1 MRYSDVRI
9 DDKTR
14 LPMIC
19 HSSLPP
25 VALCRI
31 SLDVVDNVAQG
42 KVRSLPIAPALDCKR
57 FYAMFGF
64 VVGGTQNTTISPQI
78 SVEEHRHDP

>member
-1 MRYSDVRI
+1 MQEMRCPVISGCGDATRTLPLEFPHSERNDRRGKVELMRYSDVRI

-31 SLDVVDNVAQG
+31 SP
-42 KVRSLPIAPALDCKR
+42 RCC
-57 FYAMFGF
+57 
-64 VVGGTQNTTISPQI
+64 
-78 SVEEHRHDP
+78 